1 METKRF
7 LVLFG
12 SLFGGI
18 GLLLLA
24 ICTVNISHTREFLAE
39 AETATGTVIELV
51 KRRSRDSD
59 GYATDYYYPVVEFT
73 AFNGDL
79 YQFESQTGSSPPS
92 VQVGEAVEII
102 YDPEN
107 IKDARIRGFFS
118 LWGFAFIFGLVGT
131 IYILVGSGIIVG
143 AIVIH

>member
-1 METKRF
+1 METKR
-7 LVLFG
+7 LFILF
-12 SLFGGI
+12 SLLFGGI
-18 GLLLLA
+18 GLLLLT
-24 ICTVNISHTREFLAE
+24 ICTVNISQTRAFLAE

-59 GYATDYYYPVVEFT
+59 GRATDYYYPVVEFT
-73 AFNGDL
+73 ALNGDL
-79 YQFESQTGSSPPS
+79 YQFESQTGSSPPN
-92 VQVGEAVEII
+92 VQVGEPVEII

-118 LWGFAFIFGLVGT
+118 LWGFAFILGLVGT
-131 IYILVGSGIIVG
+131 IFILVGGGMIVG